1 MKILFAALHNGD
13 YRNLDSVID
22 ALARRGHDLY
32 LGAERPDTRFGGQ
45 PIVEQLTARYP
56 NISCG
61 PVPPREP
68 ESLFLASKVRL
79 GGDYLR
85 YLHPRYPRTSGLLP
99 MARERTPTGIVRLC
113 GLRAFD
119 NEPVRR
125 MLRRS
130 LDAMD
135 RAVPP
140 SPAIE
145 AFLDERRP
153 DAVVITP
160 LIGLAATSQ
169 PDLLR
174 AAIARRIPTA
184 VIIWSWDNLSS
195 KAIIRD
201 VPDALLVWNE
211 TQRWEATAMHGV
223 PAERVVV
230 TGVQNLDRWF
240 GRAPSRTRAEF
251 SRAAG
256 LDDDRPY
263 AMWVCS
269 ALLPSSPPEPQV
281 VLRWL
286 DAVRQSP
293 DPALRDVPI
302 LIRPHPARTHEWDG
316 VDWRRFGNIT
326 MFGTVPVDEA
336 SRTDF
341 FDSMYYAGAVVGIT
355 TTAFLDAAVVGRP
368 VMSFYDPGLTFEHE
382 DSLHFQYLL
391 KAEGG
396 LLTMGA
402 SLEEHTRQ
410 LAAMLAGP
418 PPGVMER
425 QAHFVQQFVR
435 PRGMDV
441 PATAAVVEALER
453 LQSAGSLRGGASA
466 FGRLA
471 LRVLAA
477 IENHPRWRMLVLDE
491 REAETA
497 TRVHEKAGRRAEAL
511 ARKARQREEKA
522 RRREEKERKSSRAG
536 KSSRLRI

>member
-1 MKILFAALHNGD
+1 MLFAALHNGD
-13 YRNLDSVID
+13 YRNLDSVVD

-32 LGAERPDTRFGGQ
+32 LGAERPDTGFGGQ
-45 PIVEQLTARYP
+45 PIVASLTATHP
-56 NISCG
+56 NVTCG

-99 MARERTPTGIVRLC
+99 MARERTPAGIVRVC
-113 GLRAFD
+113 GLRACD

-125 MLRRS
+125 VMRGA
-130 LDAMD
+130 LDAID

-153 DAVVITP
+153 DLVVVTP

-174 AAIARRIPTA
+174 AALARRIPTA
-184 VIIWSWDNLSS
+184 VVVWSWDNLSS

-211 TQRWEATAMHGV
+211 TQRWEATVLHAV
-223 PAERVVV
+223 PAGRVVV
-230 TGVQNLDRWF
+230 TGAQNLDRWF
-240 GRAPSRTRAEF
+240 NRAPSRTRAEF
-251 SRAAG
+251 VRDAG
-256 LDDDRPY
+256 LSDERPY
-263 AMWVCS
+263 VMWVCS
-269 ALLPSSPPEPQV
+269 ALLPSSPPEPKV
-281 VLRWL
+281 VLRWVEAL
-286 DAVRQSP
+286 RQSP
-293 DPALRDVPI
+293 DPALRNVPI

-316 VDWRRFGNIT
+316 VDWRRAGNIT
-326 MFGTVPVDEA
+326 MFGTVPVDEP
-336 SRTDF
+336 SRSDF

-368 VMSFYDPGLTFEHE
+368 VMAFHDPDLGFEHE

-391 KAEGG
+391 KADGG
-396 LLTMGA
+396 LLTMAG
-402 SLEEHTRQ
+402 SLEEHARQ

-425 QAHFVQQFVR
+425 QAHFVRKFVR

-441 PATAAVVEALER
+441 PATAAVVEALEG
-453 LQSAGSLRGGASA
+453 LESAGSVQRGASA
-466 FGRLA
+466 SGRFGLRL
-471 LRVLAA
+471 LAA
-477 IENHPRWRMLVLDE
+477 MERHPRWRRLVLDE

-497 TRVHEKAGRRAEAL
+497 TRVQEKADRRAEAL

-522 RRREEKERKSSRAG
+522 RRREEKLAKRR
-536 KSSRLRI
+536 